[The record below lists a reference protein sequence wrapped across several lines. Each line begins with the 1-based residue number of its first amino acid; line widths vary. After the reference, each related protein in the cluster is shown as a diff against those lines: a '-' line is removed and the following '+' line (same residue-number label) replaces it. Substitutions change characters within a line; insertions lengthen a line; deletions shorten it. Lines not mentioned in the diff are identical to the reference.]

1 MIIRIIASGRS
12 IEIDDPRNFRAFSI
26 RIEGSM
32 DAVLQDQLLR
42 GIAVSGD
49 GEHAWIS
56 EKALREW
63 PSLKS
68 EAWWQEGLS
77 NMMAAVQ
84 KFGWIDQASQS
95 IRAHIEY
102 APSEPASR
110 LRQDCVPARAFGPAV
125 WTTTRNRQRLSWRRF
140 RRH

>member
-1 MIIRIIASGRS
+1 MIIRIIAAGRS

-42 GIAVSGD
+42 GIAVSSD

-68 EAWWQEGLS
+68 EVWWQDGLS
-77 NMMAAVQ
+77 NMIAAVQ
-84 KFGWIDQASQS
+84 KFGWIDQANHS
-95 IRAHIEY
+95 IRAHIE
-102 APSEPASR
+102 R
-110 LRQDCVPARAFGPAV
+110 VP
-125 WTTTRNRQRLSWRRF
+125 
-140 RRH
+140 

>member
-1 MIIRIIASGRS
+1 MIISIIASGRS

-68 EAWWQEGLS
+68 EVWWEDGLS
-77 NMMAAVQ
+77 SMIAAVQ
-84 KFGWIDQASQS
+84 KFGWIDQANHS
-95 IRAHIEY
+95 IRTYIER
-102 APSEPASR
+102 AP
-110 LRQDCVPARAFGPAV
+110 
-125 WTTTRNRQRLSWRRF
+125 
-140 RRH
+140 